1 MDQIRLH
8 NVHGCGWAILRD
20 ITGVEEQAI
29 TSTTTADAIHLLEN
43 LLVSSHPGS
52 LKCEAL
58 SGVTAWD
65 RDRLLAV
72 VYIRIYG
79 PRIKSTVSCVHCH
92 KAFDLDF
99 SLPHLLESLSL
110 DNVAK
115 EVQVIQD
122 GIYEFSDGLQ
132 FRLPTGEDEYAVMG
146 LSQEEAVQELLKR
159 CIQNVSENVNVQN
172 RTEEV
177 QTAMEAIA
185 PLIDL
190 ELDARCPECGQ
201 EQQVHFD
208 LQHYL
213 LSALSGERTLLMR
226 EIHALA
232 STYGWSLTDILSLP
246 RSQRKSL
253 ASLVDADYGL
263 EGGRGL

>member
-1 MDQIRLH
+1 VDQVRLN
-8 NVHGCGWAILRD
+8 NVHGCGWAILRE
-20 ITGVEEQAI
+20 ITGVEEQAVA
-29 TSTTTADAIHLLEN
+29 STTTADAIHLLEN

-58 SGVTAWD
+58 SGLTAWD

-79 PRIKSTVSCVHCH
+79 PQIKSTVNCAHCH
-92 KAFDLDF
+92 EAFDLDF
-99 SLPHLLESLSL
+99 SLPRLLESLSPE
-110 DNVAK
+110 NVVV
-115 EVQVIQD
+115 EVQMIQD
-122 GIYEFSDGLQ
+122 GLYEFSDGLQ

-146 LSQEEAVQELLKR
+146 LSQKEAVQELLKR
-159 CIQNVSENVNVQN
+159 CIQNASEYMNILN

-177 QTAMEAIA
+177 QSAMEAIA

-213 LSALSGERTLLMR
+213 LSALNGERTQLMR